1 MQHGSSEY
9 AKFVAAALASHIFE
23 LVRTGNALSSRKPT
37 SGVGGGRLCINHWGK
52 AALNGMQPK
61 VCKRLQT
68 IQLNSR
74 DARESYYRLCAQLT
88 DFIVNTSGFQYGSVW
103 GRRDKMTV
111 HSNNESAAV
120 TFDCPLRE
128 QSSYTHA
135 RLGFVVHSS
144 ESESGTIEVNG
155 MPLSTHQPGA
165 DEGLRIQHFAHHRFE
180 LPLTIRVTK
189 LHPGAHIEITGIE
202 FESE

>member
-1 MQHGSSEY
+1 MAG
-9 AKFVAAALASHIFE
+9 
-23 LVRTGNALSSRKPT
+23 
-37 SGVGGGRLCINHWGK
+37 
-52 AALNGMQPK
+52 
-61 VCKRLQT
+61 T
-68 IQLNSR
+68 IISIL
-74 DARESYYRLCAQLT
+74 LP
-88 DFIVNTSGFQYGSVW
+88 GW
-103 GRRDKMTV
+103 P
-111 HSNNESAAV
+111 HSV